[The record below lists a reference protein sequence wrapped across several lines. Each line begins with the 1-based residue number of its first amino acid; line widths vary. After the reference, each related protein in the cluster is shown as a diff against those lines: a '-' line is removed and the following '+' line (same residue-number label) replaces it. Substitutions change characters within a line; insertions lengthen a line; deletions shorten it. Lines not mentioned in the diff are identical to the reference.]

1 VGRYKAVLLKQR
13 DIMIALT
20 ARLNER
26 DETII
31 RMQEELKAYD
41 AEYRRVE
48 DALDAKTAELI
59 ALRRAAMQHSAES
72 PHRNPDLVN
81 ALGGWAGN
89 ANGGGGGGGKD
100 DANGRSSG
108 GDKGTSGGGGVGS
121 PSSPRGSNESSSW
134 RGPGEEVRLRGELR
148 RSEEARKE
156 AVREVERLRS
166 EAASTL
172 TTQTQPSA
180 EFSVG
185 GDSGSDG
192 KDLRSRVDDGQAR
205 VKVVELQY
213 EQFRQEMAVRLEE
226 KNSHLHQLEE
236 DNARLRL
243 TATSTSSGGGG
254 GGEDLAAAAEAATA
268 AAGEAAVLND
278 RMEGYTR
285 ERAALKTI
293 LQHKISTLVEGI
305 ARSVRELPG
314 EAQRHPRLQREVNPA
329 PCTLH
334 PAP

>member
-1 VGRYKAVLLKQR
+1 
-13 DIMIALT
+13 MIALT

-89 ANGGGGGGGKD
+89 ANG
-100 DANGRSSG
+100 RSSG

-166 EAASTL
+166 EAFTL

-180 EFSVG
+180 EFPVG
-185 GDSGSDG
+185 GDSGSNG